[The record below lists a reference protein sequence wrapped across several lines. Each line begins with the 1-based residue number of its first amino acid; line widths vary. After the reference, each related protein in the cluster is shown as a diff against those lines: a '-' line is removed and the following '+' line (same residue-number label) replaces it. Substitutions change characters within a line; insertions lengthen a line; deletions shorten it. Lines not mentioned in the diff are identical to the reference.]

1 MENLRN
7 KLKDCQPY
15 FIEKELLPNLYFKE
29 DENDT
34 EYWIFKYSFITR
46 LSTLA
51 TGVRLGY
58 SRQHILV
65 KLKKIIKA
73 NKALIED
80 FLQRHSE

>member
-15 FIEKELLPNLYFKE
+15 FIEKELLPSLYFKE

-51 TGVRLGY
+51 IGVRLGY

-65 KLKKIIKA
+65 KLKQIIKA
-73 NKALIED
+73 NKSLIEK
-80 FLQRHSE
+80 FLQEYSK